1 MAIVERWPVYRGW
14 NKSECMDSLLEKNDG
29 CREVAV
35 SGGST
40 AFVYSL

>member
-1 MAIVERWPVYRGW
+1 
-14 NKSECMDSLLEKNDG
+14 MDSLLEKNGCREVDG
-29 CREVAV
+29 CREGAF